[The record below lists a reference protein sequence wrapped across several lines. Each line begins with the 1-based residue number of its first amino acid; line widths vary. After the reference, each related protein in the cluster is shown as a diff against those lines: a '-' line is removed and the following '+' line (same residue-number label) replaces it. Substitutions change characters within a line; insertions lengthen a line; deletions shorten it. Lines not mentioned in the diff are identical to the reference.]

1 MGREWEP
8 YPVEPVCCLFMWPL
22 DDWLW
27 PLTLVG
33 RWRYWSLLLLWSL
46 AGPTFAYCIALASR
60 APLLAGFA
68 IDPITLDPMP
78 VNKHEGGNL
87 LGIRQRLAPAQDPK
101 KFGLTQLSG
110 LLTFL
115 DVSCCRPL
123 GLSCSENNNN
133 DSLL

>member
-1 MGREWEP
+1 
-8 YPVEPVCCLFMWPL
+8 
-22 DDWLW
+22 
-27 PLTLVG
+27 
-33 RWRYWSLLLLWSL
+33 
-46 AGPTFAYCIALASR
+46 
-60 APLLAGFA
+60 
-68 IDPITLDPMP
+68 MP

-123 GLSCSENNNN
+123 GLSCSENNN
-133 DSLL
+133 DSLLQLIYVPYIRHESGQMKSYF